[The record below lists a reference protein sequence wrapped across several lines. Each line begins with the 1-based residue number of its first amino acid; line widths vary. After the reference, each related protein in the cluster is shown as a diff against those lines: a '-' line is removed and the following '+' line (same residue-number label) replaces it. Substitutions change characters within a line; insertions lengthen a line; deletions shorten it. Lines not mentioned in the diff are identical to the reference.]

1 MSALTSTTHLQGQQ
15 DFVGAAHWPRLAML
29 AISGIAVVAITLAL
43 PVIPYGRA
51 VWDFLF
57 VLDGAYRIGLGQ
69 LPHIDFSSPVGAL
82 TLFMTALAERL
93 FPDSNPFVG
102 LHAVMWMATLPALAT
117 APPTSPPISAWE
129 LDDGIP

>member
-1 MSALTSTTHLQGQQ
+1 MSASTSSIHLHGLR
-15 DFVGAAHWPRLAML
+15 DLVGGAVWRLVLLAASAV
-29 AISGIAVVAITLAL
+29 AVVATTLAL

-82 TLFMTALAERL
+82 TLFM
-93 FPDSNPFVG
+93 
-102 LHAVMWMATLPALAT
+102 PALA
-117 APPTSPPISAWE
+117 
-129 LDDGIP
+129 